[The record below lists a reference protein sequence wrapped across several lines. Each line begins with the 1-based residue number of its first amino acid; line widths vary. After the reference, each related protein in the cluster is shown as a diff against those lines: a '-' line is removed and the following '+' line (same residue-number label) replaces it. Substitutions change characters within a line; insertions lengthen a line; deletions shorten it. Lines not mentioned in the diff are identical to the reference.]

1 MPTTDRRVSASDYS
15 SNSSSPFATDFFRTI
30 GVLVDLHPSMPIIVS
45 MLSTYASLLLMVTL
59 SLYFCDV
66 ITQEQ
71 HRLAYLNVLHMFD
84 FQRSCAKNLS
94 SFSRFPTLSKS
105 STRTTTMREF
115 FNVAPF
121 FTKQPGS
128 DSNAWI
134 PNPALLS
141 RSGLA
146 TSSEHASPYKYRATF
161 HTIPGFQY
169 STSGLA
175 KNGRSTTACKNAP
188 EMSAT
193 ARSTSCAKPN
203 TSAILVAVTDSVAAK
218 SEARY
223 EIRFVTT

>member
-15 SNSSSPFATDFFRTI
+15 SNSSSPFATDSFRTI

-105 STRTTTMREF
+105 STCTTTMRES

-128 DSNAWI
+128 VSKRMDPKPSIFVSKWSCHLLGARVTIQVSFHLPHNSRI
-134 PNPALLS
+134 PNTQQAVWQKTVDPQQ
-141 RSGLA
+141 
-146 TSSEHASPYKYRATF
+146 HAKTLQKCPPR
-161 HTIPGFQY
+161 PGPRPVPNP
-169 STSGLA
+169 T
-175 KNGRSTTACKNAP
+175 
-188 EMSAT
+188 
-193 ARSTSCAKPN
+193 N

-218 SEARY
+218 SEAGS
-223 EIRFVTT
+223 T